1 MKTLTLSTLIALTT
15 ACAPDTNTEAADNAQ
30 LPVEVEM
37 MIAKTTE
44 EIPETS
50 SETVGEN
57 PTRLSPRERA
67 NRMLRRLAL
76 VVTDMGCEV
85 TTSFNG
91 QYTRA
96 DNSFDVVGHSPEVR
110 EAYEAEGDVFFQ
122 TPMVGALDGNV
133 YPTRGTVNRAIGSFD
148 ALITGNRLNG
158 EMTITVGDE
167 NQTNEIFGI
176 IQHSRDADFATILGV
191 TAYCK

>member
-15 ACAPDTNTEAADNAQ
+15 ACAPDTNTEAVDNAQ

-67 NRMLRRLAL
+67 NRMIRRLAL

-96 DNSFDVVGHSPEVR
+96 DSSFDVVGHSLEVR
-110 EAYEAEGDVFFQ
+110 EAYEAEGDLYFQ
-122 TPMVGALDGNV
+122 NPMAGALKGNV
-133 YPTRGTVNRAIGSFD
+133 YPTREATDRPIGDFD
-148 ALITGNRLNG
+148 ARITGNRLNG
-158 EMTITVGDE
+158 EMMIAGAEPKTH
-167 NQTNEIFGI
+167 EIFGV
-176 IQHSRDADFATILGV
+176 IQHKADEGLAVILGV